1 MSDIHFFIEK
11 YKTLVESRIGWGKSQ
26 DWQSQDFETLS
37 GEIFTKTGVLLSAS
51 TLKRIWGKVK
61 YTSIPNLTTL
71 DTLAQFADFPSWRA
85 FCNAHE
91 ETAQR
96 ETVNPKKRNYRVTIL
111 LIGIVCVLAII
122 VLAMQKKPNKPLVYK
137 NIRFSSQPVTRGI
150 PNTVLFEYEAG
161 DSNAD
166 SVFIQQNW
174 DERRRFK
181 VDKYKNEYA
190 SIYYLPGYYR
200 AKLVLN
206 DSVVKE
212 HDIFIESDWIGVLDK
227 KPIPIYLP
235 EELYHKEDWLGIR
248 KEDLNTHSEDYQSEV
263 PTFVLT
269 RVDKNMDVPSESFET
284 SMVLQNTFT
293 GVRAPCR
300 GTSVILLGTEGII
313 RIPLSASGCIGDL
326 HLILGAEEI
335 AGNTRNLSGLGV
347 DFDKPVE
354 LKCTVSSGLI
364 RISLDGRIVFKEKFS
379 RGIGRIVGT
388 RISFEGSG
396 LVRDFRLT
404 KL

>member
-1 MSDIHFFIEK
+1 MTDIHFFIEK
-11 YKTLVESRIGWGKSQ
+11 YKTLIESRIGWGKSH

-37 GEIFTKTGVLLSAS
+37 AEIFTKTGVLLSAS

-85 FCNAHE
+85 FCNAQE
-91 ETAQR
+91 QRAEPETL
-96 ETVNPKKRNYRVTIL
+96 NPKKRSYRAPFL
-111 LIGIVCVLAII
+111 LIGIVSLLAMIGLAI
-122 VLAMQKKPNKPLVYK
+122 QKKASKPLVYK
-137 NIRFSSQPVTRGI
+137 NIRFSSQPVTSGI
-150 PNTVLFEYEAG
+150 PNTVIFKYEAE

-181 VDKYKNEYA
+181 VDKDKNEYA
-190 SIYYLPGYYR
+190 STYYLPGYYR

-206 DSVVKE
+206 DSVVNE

-235 EELYHKEDWLGIR
+235 EELYRKEDWLGIR
-248 KEDLNTHSEDYQSEV
+248 KEDLSTDTGDYQSEV

-269 RVDKNMDVPSESFET
+269 RVDKDMDVPSESFEM

-293 GVRAPCR
+293 GVRVPCR
-300 GTSVILLGTEGII
+300 GASVMLLGTGGVI
-313 RIPLSASGCIGDL
+313 RVPLSSSGCVGDL
-326 HLILGAEEI
+326 HLILGTEEI
-335 AGNTRNLSGLGV
+335 AGNTRNLSDLGV
-347 DFDKPVE
+347 DFEKPVE
-354 LKCTVSSGLI
+354 LKCTVSAGLI
-364 RISLDGRIVFKEKFS
+364 RISLDGRIVFKEKFPG
-379 RGIGRIVGT
+379 GIGRIVGT

-396 LVRDFRLT
+396 RIRDF
-404 KL
+404 KLRKL